1 MRISRL
7 AAASW
12 LSLLLLSAPAVADD
26 AAIAAGEAIVTL
38 NCARCHAVGPT
49 GDSPFAAA
57 PKFRE
62 LYQLYDVE
70 ALEEALVEGIV
81 TGHPDMPQFEFTP
94 AQASAIIAYLKSL
107 EPKRALRSNGPIRL
121 P

>member
-1 MRISRL
+1 MRLYRL
-7 AAASW
+7 AVTCC
-12 LSLLLLSAPAVADD
+12 LLLSFAVPAIADD
-26 AAIAAGEAIVTL
+26 PAIEAGRIIVEL

-49 GDSPFAAA
+49 GESPFAPA

-62 LYQLYDVE
+62 LYKLYEVE

-94 AQASAIIAYLKSL
+94 EQAAAIIAYLRSL
-107 EPKRALRSNGPIRL
+107 EPKRALRASGPVRQ